1 MKRVH
6 GPAAAGPIVTKKAKI
21 SFEEQLISADTSL
34 DAVKS
39 KKTAAASS
47 SNLAAV
53 KKKVSSSADMKT
65 RKTAKLIPLPLGDM
79 KAKKKTS
86 SKSSKNLTSK
96 EKSNLGTKSKDN
108 LIDKQRKSKEG
119 SVEKTGIADTK
130 PIKEIPKILSSDK
143 SNNDKKVEDSKLKD
157 DSSKSSKTDLK
168 SKETPKIQSMPK
180 LLDKNDKNLDQKQK
194 FSKRISDNKALKPQI
209 SHQHSPDL
217 KVIKKIGHTP
227 SKDKIRSPDAK
238 PKKKLDLS
246 TYKKV
251 RKAVPKTPE
260 RMDNITE
267 KVSTAASETKEVRAS
282 EIDLDEIIRQP
293 SKLGVG
299 RLKQQQQ
306 QQLSDKTTANATAK
320 KPGTDTN
327 IIFISLFLL
336 SKILQ
341 NLLYL
346 TVNPLWD

>member
-6 GPAAAGPIVTKKAKI
+6 GPTVAGPMSTKKAKI

-53 KKKVSSSADMKT
+53 KKKVCSSADMKT

-96 EKSNLGTKSKDN
+96 EKSNLDTKFKDG
-108 LIDKQRKSKEG
+108 LIDKHRKSKEG
-119 SVEKTGIADTK
+119 SVEKTAITDTK
-130 PIKEIPKILSSDK
+130 PIKEMPKVSSSDNK
-143 SNNDKKVEDSKLKD
+143 TNNDKKVEDSKLKD
-157 DSSKSSKTDLK
+157 DASKPSKTNLK
-168 SKETPKIQSMPK
+168 SKEAPKIQSIPK
-180 LLDKNDKNLDQKQK
+180 LFDKNDKNLDQKQK
-194 FSKRISDNKALKPQI
+194 FSKRISDNKALKTQI
-209 SHQHSPDL
+209 SQQHSSDL

-267 KVSTAASETKEVRAS
+267 KGSTAVNEKKEVLAS

-306 QQLSDKTTANATAK
+306 QLSDKTTANATAK

-327 IIFISLFLL
+327 IIFLFF
-336 SKILQ
+336 
-341 NLLYL
+341 Y
-346 TVNPLWD
+346 

>member
-1 MKRVH
+1 M
-6 GPAAAGPIVTKKAKI
+6 
-21 SFEEQLISADTSL
+21 SL
-34 DAVKS
+34 
-39 KKTAAASS
+39 
-47 SNLAAV
+47 
-53 KKKVSSSADMKT
+53 
-65 RKTAKLIPLPLGDM
+65 
-79 KAKKKTS
+79 
-86 SKSSKNLTSK
+86 
-96 EKSNLGTKSKDN
+96 
-108 LIDKQRKSKEG
+108 
-119 SVEKTGIADTK
+119 VEKRWLG
-130 PIKEIPKILSSDK
+130 
-143 SNNDKKVEDSKLKD
+143 
-157 DSSKSSKTDLK
+157 
-168 SKETPKIQSMPK
+168 
-180 LLDKNDKNLDQKQK
+180 
-194 FSKRISDNKALKPQI
+194 
-209 SHQHSPDL
+209 L

-267 KVSTAASETKEVRAS
+267 KVSTAASEKKEVRAS

-327 IIFISLFLL
+327 IIFISSFFISEVTFQRASLTIFYPSRFFL
-336 SKILQ
+336 
-341 NLLYL
+341 
-346 TVNPLWD
+346 